1 MFNIFRKKDKIINL
15 IQKDNFILMQD
26 KKVAK
31 IVDEKIIFIKDLPE
45 GKYNLDSKKTY
56 KLKNKKKV

>member
-45 GKYNLDSKKTY
+45 GKYNLDSKKYT
-56 KLKNKKKV
+56 N